1 MLQHKWT
8 SQILRWYLM
17 VVLVFISLIMNCVEH
32 CFMCLLT
39 IYMSALKKC
48 LFRSSTHFLI
58 GGFSFLYCVAW
69 AACILWRLIL
79 YPLLCLQ
86 IFLPFSK
93 CLLVRFMVF
102 FGLQKLLQDFR
113 ARIRGAFYNNDEV
126 NSQRKHNVKNALI
139 SEIQNIWHK
148 NW

>member
-1 MLQHKWT
+1 
-8 SQILRWYLM
+8 
-17 VVLVFISLIMNCVEH
+17 
-32 CFMCLLT
+32 
-39 IYMSALKKC
+39 
-48 LFRSSTHFLI
+48 
-58 GGFSFLYCVAW
+58 
-69 AACILWRLIL
+69 
-79 YPLLCLQ
+79 
-86 IFLPFSK
+86 
-93 CLLVRFMVF
+93 MVF